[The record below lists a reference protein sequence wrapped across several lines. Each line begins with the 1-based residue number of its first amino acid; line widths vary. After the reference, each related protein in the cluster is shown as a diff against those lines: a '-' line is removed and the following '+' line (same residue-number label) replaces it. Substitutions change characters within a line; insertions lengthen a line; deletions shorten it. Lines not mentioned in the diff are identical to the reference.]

1 MPHTE
6 SISNLG
12 VHMSSR
18 AIIEYQ
24 ADSGVWLRFADCS
37 SHSSDVKRML
47 DACLRSQSW
56 IKKARALDADTK
68 QLIDMAIK

>member
-1 MPHTE
+1 
-6 SISNLG
+6 
-12 VHMSSR
+12 MSSR
-18 AIIEYQ
+18 AIVEYQ
-24 ADSGVWLRFADCS
+24 ADSGVWLRFGDCS
-37 SHSSDVKRML
+37 SHPAEIKRML

>member
-1 MPHTE
+1 LST
-6 SISNLG
+6 I
-12 VHMSSR
+12 

-24 ADSGVWLRFADCS
+24 ADSGVWLQFTTCS
-37 SHSSDVKRML
+37 NHPSSIKNML

-56 IKKARALDADTK
+56 IKKARALDGGTK

>member
-1 MPHTE
+1 
-6 SISNLG
+6 
-12 VHMSSR
+12 MSSR

-24 ADSGVWLRFADCS
+24 AESGVWLRFADCS
-37 SHSSDVKRML
+37 SHPSDLKRML
-47 DACLRSQSW
+47 DACLKSQGW

>member
-1 MPHTE
+1 
-6 SISNLG
+6 
-12 VHMSSR
+12 MSSR

-24 ADSGVWLRFADCS
+24 ADSGVWLRFGDCS
-37 SHSSDVKRML
+37 SHPAEIKRML

-68 QLIDMAIK
+68 QLLDMSIK

>member
-1 MPHTE
+1 
-6 SISNLG
+6 
-12 VHMSSR
+12 MSTT

-37 SHSSDVKRML
+37 SHPVAVKRML
-47 DACLRSQSW
+47 DACLSSQSW
-56 IKKARALDADTK
+56 IKKARAIDGDTK

>member
-1 MPHTE
+1 
-6 SISNLG
+6 
-12 VHMSSR
+12 MSTT

-24 ADSGVWLRFADCS
+24 ADSGVWLQFATCS
-37 SHSSDVKRML
+37 NHPSSIKNML

-56 IKKARALDADTK
+56 IKKARALDSDTK

>member
-1 MPHTE
+1 
-6 SISNLG
+6 
-12 VHMSSR
+12 MSSR

-24 ADSGVWLRFADCS
+24 ADSGVWLRFGDCS
-37 SHSSDVKRML
+37 SHPAEIKRML